1 MKNCCLFL
9 FAAVAC
15 AQQLDLTSLD
25 KLASKASES
34 NTITLDGAKLGFA
47 SQFLSGDDPSQA
59 KARDLV
65 KGLKG
70 IFVRTFEFDRDNQFT
85 QSDFEPVRKQLNAP
99 GWSNIVSVKERNES
113 AEVWLFSQNDQLGGI
128 AILAIEPNEIA
139 VVNIVGPIDINT
151 LAALSGSFGIPRF
164 EPRWLGE
171 QKKRKPQAEHPKK
184 EKDDDEE
191 D

>member
-9 FAAVAC
+9 FAAAAC
-15 AQQLDLTSLD
+15 AQQLDLSSLD

-34 NTITLDGAKLGFA
+34 SAITLDAAKLGFA

-59 KARDLV
+59 KAKELV

-70 IFVRTFEFDRDNQFT
+70 IFVRTFEFDKTNQFT
-85 QSDFEPVRKQLNAP
+85 PADFEPVRKQLNAP

-113 AEVWLFSQNDQLGGI
+113 TEVWLFSQNDRLGAI
-128 AILAIEPNEIA
+128 AILAIEPDEVA
-139 VVNIVGPIDINT
+139 VVNIVGPIDINALT
-151 LAALSGSFGIPRF
+151 ALSGSFGIPRF
-164 EPRWLGE
+164 DTRWFGE
-171 QKKRKPQAEHPKK
+171 EKKRKPQAETPKR
-184 EKDDDEE
+184 EKDDDE